1 MKKITLITAFLFAC
15 FTLHTCYAF
24 GQSFSMVA
32 AYVPK
37 SPKGFVA
44 LNASVSVP
52 VQSFVIEYNQVITL
66 SPKID
71 APKFFQV
78 RGGYMF
84 ELDRECTV
92 VPFVGYSLSSIP
104 NNENKRVSHGMTVG
118 GYLEQEVNKEVS
130 VKYEISLNNRFQPV
144 VGIGMLVHF

>member
-1 MKKITLITAFLFAC
+1 MKKITLITLFLIAAC
-15 FTLHTCYAF
+15 TLHTCYAF
-24 GQSFSMVA
+24 GQSVALSA

-37 SPKGFVA
+37 SPKGFISA
-44 LNASVSVP
+44 NLTVSVP
-52 VQSFVIEYNQVITL
+52 VQSFVIEYNQIITL
-66 SPKID
+66 SPKVE

-78 RGGYMF
+78 RSGYSF
-84 ELDRECTV
+84 SLDRECNL

-104 NNENKRVSHGMTVG
+104 NNEMKRVSHGMTIG

-144 VGIGMLVHF
+144 IGIGMLVHF